1 MQRWSTK
8 INTRSVLYP
17 CFFSAFRNLWVK
29 NNKGMWRYILWPK
42 MSSWDPDLTLP
53 QLVLSLT
60 GLIHSDMEVKVVVT
74 SSLHSHGTW
83 LCQSNPTG
91 NHWLKL
97 FAVFVIFLCQMM
109 RQYINAGCD
118 HSLSIDFIYHTC
130 CHSMLCMVCVW
141 YILLLQVSVQ
151 LCYVTFKWICSLS
164 SPNL

>member
-8 INTRSVLYP
+8 INTRSVLCP
-17 CFFSAFRNLWVK
+17 CFFSVFRNLWVK
-29 NNKGMWRYILWPK
+29 NNKGIWHYILWPK

-60 GLIHSDMEVKVVVT
+60 GLIHSDMEVKVVT
-74 SSLHSHGTW
+74 SSLYSHGTG

-118 HSLSIDFIYHTC
+118 HFLSYWFHLSHLLSFHALYSLCLIYLALASVISVILCSIQMNMFIVIT
-130 CHSMLCMVCVW
+130 
-141 YILLLQVSVQ
+141 
-151 LCYVTFKWICSLS
+151 
-164 SPNL
+164 